1 MPTIEKKCFFYFL
14 FFVLSLANEGYAQI
28 TIGKPTLS
36 FTQICADADYNTQVP
51 ILSTVTFSFSPQ
63 SALSS
68 TNQFIV
74 ELSNAT
80 GSFSNPTTLVSSDV
94 GAITKSPATLG
105 FRIPTNIA
113 GEAYVIRVRSTSP
126 ASTSPDSNSFSA
138 YYQIQNT
145 PFSINNFVETATYCT
160 GGSYVLKIDNPGT
173 TTNDSPL
180 KYPSLTYNWFRDNGN
195 SVPPTLLASASTGSY
210 TVTQPGKYYVE
221 TNYGSCTSYSY
232 SNRVTVSESTA
243 QASTITSSKGNPF
256 CASEGPTTLST
267 QTANS
272 YQWFLN
278 DVKIEGATAST
289 YQATKVGLYVVKVDF
304 GGCTTDASINL
315 QEIQFS
321 SAINISGI
329 NTINEGEIKTVITT
343 TTAENPAYQWYLNDV
358 VIEGANGATFDATAA
373 GDYKV
378 VITQTTACI
387 ASDEFLFTIKYP
399 IVDPDVVLIPNL
411 ISPNGDGI
419 NDTWVIPQEYLS
431 GTNTE
436 VLLMS
441 STGEQIFKTNDYQ
454 NNWPENMVD
463 FKNVNPVYYYIITT
477 QDKKVKKGSI
487 TVIK

>member
-1 MPTIEKKCFFYFL
+1 MAIIIKKSFFCFL
-14 FFVLSLANEGYAQI
+14 FFALALVTDGYAQI

-36 FTQICADADYNTQVP
+36 FTQICADADYNTKVP
-51 ILSTVTFSFSPQ
+51 ILSTVTFTFSPQ

-74 ELSNAT
+74 ELSDPT
-80 GSFSNPTTLVSSDV
+80 GNFSNPTILVSSDV
-94 GAITKSPATLG
+94 GVVTTSPATLG

-113 GEAYVIRVRSTSP
+113 GEAYIIRVRSTSP
-126 ASTSPDSNSFSA
+126 ASTSPVSNSFSA
-138 YYQIQNT
+138 YYQVQNT
-145 PFSINNFVETATYCT
+145 SFSINNFVETATYCS
-160 GGSYVLKIDNPGT
+160 GGNYVLKIDNPGT
-173 TTNDSPL
+173 GSNDSPL

-195 SVPPTLLASASTGSY
+195 SVPPTKLVSASSGSY

-232 SNRVTVSESTA
+232 SNRVTVSEATA

-256 CASEGPTTLST
+256 CASDGPTTLST
-267 QTANS
+267 QIANS
-272 YQWFLN
+272 YQWYLDN
-278 DVKIEGATAST
+278 VKIEGAIANT
-289 YQATKVGLYVVKVDF
+289 YQATKAGVYTVKVDF
-304 GGCTTDASINL
+304 GGCTSDASINL
-315 QEIQFS
+315 QEIQFD
-321 SAINISGI
+321 SAINVSGT
-329 NTINEGEIKTVITT
+329 NTIKEGETKTIITT
-343 TTAENPAYQWYLNDV
+343 TTAENPVYQWYLNTV
-358 VIEGANGATFDATAA
+358 LIGGANGATFDATAV

-378 VITQTTACI
+378 VISQSTGCI

-399 IVDPDVVLIPNL
+399 IVDADIVLIPNL

-419 NDTWVIPQEYLS
+419 NDTWVIPQEYIS

-436 VLLMS
+436 VILMS
-441 STGEQIFKTNDYQ
+441 SSGEQIFKTNDYQ
-454 NNWPENMVD
+454 NNWPENMLD